1 MLDGVFR
8 GESANIVN
16 SGVPKSM
23 KTWPENSIWQWAN
36 ADVNPHEQKMVASS
50 KARKES
56 TNSDKVTTQDFR
68 G

>member
-1 MLDGVFR
+1 
-8 GESANIVN
+8 
-16 SGVPKSM
+16 M